1 MIDITHKEIEE
12 SDTICI
18 DGIEFQK
25 VKHGEWIP
33 HNLKPHPVPWGY
45 DCSVCGEWFVIGMD
59 YILRYHFC
67 PHCGARMDGKDDAT

>member
-25 VKHGEWIP
+25 VKHGEWIFQR
-33 HNLKPHPVPWGY
+33 Y
-45 DCSVCGEWFVIGMD
+45 DDITGNADYECSVCHHGDTHVPIVEVNYCW
-59 YILRYHFC
+59 
-67 PHCGARMDGKDDAT
+67 HCGARMDQCGSD

>member
-25 VKHGEWIP
+25 VKHGKWIDVEHAP
-33 HNLKPHPVPWGY
+33 NDMWY
-45 DCSVCGEWFVIGMD
+45 CTCSECGERQTVEIAKL
-59 YILRYHFC
+59 IHFNYC
-67 PHCGARMDGKDDAT
+67 PYCGAKMDAKEEENA